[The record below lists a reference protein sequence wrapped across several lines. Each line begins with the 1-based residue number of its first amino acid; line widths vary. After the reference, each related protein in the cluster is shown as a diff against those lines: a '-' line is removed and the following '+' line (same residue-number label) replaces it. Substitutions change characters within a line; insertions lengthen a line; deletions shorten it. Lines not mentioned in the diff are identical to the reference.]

1 MKENTGLWWVS
12 THITHP
18 CANRISNFPGKN
30 TVSTDF
36 PSRKPFRNNSQFSTS
51 TPIRKPIGKV
61 HRRLQHM
68 HTYAQVLVRYTW
80 SGVPKLALPL
90 DRVQNQR
97 TCYFCNLFTLGYR
110 SDGRVAGGTQADAI
124 YGRVEKREEGKGET
138 FLRWQPL
145 LDFSIA
151 IRSIAVRN
159 RRFRVFRT
167 KFFHSEL
174 WNRVLFEFL
183 ILYPSIGIRCLS
195 WRDWG
200 RKKGRFLRG
209 DCFQKGKFRLLVSV
223 SDDILSRWRVR
234 DESNLNSLKYV
245 WIWLND
251 ILRLNCWLELIQI

>member
-1 MKENTGLWWVS
+1 MHRCWFVTLDPEYPSWLSPLTG
-12 THITHP
+12 
-18 CANRISNFPGKN
+18 
-30 TVSTDF
+30 
-36 PSRKPFRNNSQFSTS
+36 SRTS
-51 TPIRKPIGKV
+51 GPAI
-61 HRRLQHM
+61 
-68 HTYAQVLVRYTW
+68 
-80 SGVPKLALPL
+80 
-90 DRVQNQR
+90 
-97 TCYFCNLFTLGYR
+97 F
-110 SDGRVAGGTQADAI
+110 AI
-124 YGRVEKREEGKGET
+124 YLLLVIGLTGESQAEHKRMLFMDAWKKGKGKGET

-174 WNRVLFEFL
+174 WDRVLFEFL

>member
-1 MKENTGLWWVS
+1 
-12 THITHP
+12 
-18 CANRISNFPGKN
+18 
-30 TVSTDF
+30 
-36 PSRKPFRNNSQFSTS
+36 
-51 TPIRKPIGKV
+51 
-61 HRRLQHM
+61 M
-68 HTYAQVLVRYTW
+68 HTHAQVLVRYTW

-174 WNRVLFEFL
+174 WDRVLFEFL

-200 RKKGRFLRG
+200 REKGEIF
-209 DCFQKGKFRLLVSV
+209 KGGLFSEGEISFIGIRIRWYSV
-223 SDDILSRWRVR
+223 SFTIESQGWKQFEFVEIYLDLIERYFETKLLIGADPNLIFVDFLNNENVFEIKIL
-234 DESNLNSLKYV
+234 
-245 WIWLND
+245 
-251 ILRLNCWLELIQI
+251 

>member
-1 MKENTGLWWVS
+1 MQTGS
-12 THITHP
+12 
-18 CANRISNFPGKN
+18 RISPGKIR
-30 TVSTDF
+30 F
-36 PSRKPFRNNSQFSTS
+36 PPIFLLENRSVIIHSFPRAR

-68 HTYAQVLVRYTW
+68 HTHAQVLVRYTW

-151 IRSIAVRN
+151 IRSKSLFPSFQNKIFP
-159 RRFRVFRT
+159 FRVVG
-167 KFFHSEL
+167 SCAI
-174 WNRVLFEFL
+174 W
-183 ILYPSIGIRCLS
+183 ISYIIS
-195 WRDWG
+195 
-200 RKKGRFLRG
+200 
-209 DCFQKGKFRLLVSV
+209 
-223 SDDILSRWRVR
+223 
-234 DESNLNSLKYV
+234 KY
-245 WIWLND
+245 
-251 ILRLNCWLELIQI
+251 

>member
-1 MKENTGLWWVS
+1 MHRCWFVTLDPEYPSWLSPLTGSRTSGPAIFAIYLLLVIGLTGESQAEHKRMLFMDAWKKGKRERARPSYVGN
-12 THITHP
+12 P
-18 CANRISNFPGKN
+18 CSIF
-30 TVSTDF
+30 
-36 PSRKPFRNNSQFSTS
+36 Q
-51 TPIRKPIGKV
+51 
-61 HRRLQHM
+61 L
-68 HTYAQVLVRYTW
+68 
-80 SGVPKLALPL
+80 
-90 DRVQNQR
+90 
-97 TCYFCNLFTLGYR
+97 R
-110 SDGRVAGGTQADAI
+110 SD
-124 YGRVEKREEGKGET
+124 
-138 FLRWQPL
+138 
-145 LDFSIA
+145 
-151 IRSIAVRN
+151 RN
-159 RRFRVFRT
+159 RCFQVFRT

-183 ILYPSIGIRCLS
+183 ILYPSIRVRCLS